1 MYARVT
7 LVEIDTL
14 RSSVDEALELYKEHV
29 VPKVREQDGFRGC
42 VTMDTPEGKG
52 MVITLWETAEQAESQ
67 AQTGFYPDVLAE
79 FVTFFRSP
87 PGRESYRVSYADVP
101 ALTLAV

>member
-29 VPKVREQDGFRGC
+29 VPKLKEQDGFQGC
-42 VTMDTPEGKG
+42 VAMDTPEGKG
-52 MVITLWETAEQAESQ
+52 MVITLWDTAEQAESQ
-67 AQTGFYPDVLAE
+67 TQGGFYSEVLAE
-79 FVTFFRSP
+79 FVTFFRAP
-87 PGRESYRVSYADVP
+87 PGRESYRIAYADVP
-101 ALTLAV
+101 AVALS